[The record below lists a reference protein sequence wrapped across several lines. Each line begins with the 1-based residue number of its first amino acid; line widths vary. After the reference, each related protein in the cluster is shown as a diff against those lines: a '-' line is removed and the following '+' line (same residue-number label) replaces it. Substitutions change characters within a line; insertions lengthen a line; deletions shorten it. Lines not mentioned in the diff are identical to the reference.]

1 MSLWNIFV
9 DYISDALNSAVN
21 EILTELENVMGNIL
35 HATFFIEQ
43 LPGLDQTILS
53 TSSVNAACN
62 TLYAFLVYLLTAK
75 LIWKGIKVYILW
87 RDGEA
92 ETPPG
97 EMLLSAGFAF
107 VVAVAF
113 PLLYEIGVEIVE
125 EILNSVTRAVFSNGD
140 LLSVNY
146 ISLVINAFFN
156 IQALQFTTLLLGL
169 VYVILFIYLMFVM
182 LKQGAEL
189 LVFRLGI
196 PIAVLGL
203 IDSDGGIW
211 KTYSQTLFR
220 QLAVALIRHFC
231 LYLGTRLIVGLSSVG
246 ILVGI
251 ALEIVAI
258 GMPAILSQ
266 FLSSQH
272 GGGLAQKAQTIG
284 VVVRLLA
291 R

>member
-1 MSLWNIFV
+1 MSFWSIFV
-9 DYISDALNSAVN
+9 GFISDALNSAVN
-21 EILTELENVMGNIL
+21 EILVVLENVMGNIL

-53 TSSVNAACN
+53 TSSVTAAFN
-62 TLYAFLVYLLTAK
+62 VLYAFLVYLLTAK
-75 LIWKGIKVYILW
+75 LLWKGIKVYILW

-113 PLLYEIGVEIVE
+113 PLLYEISIEVVE
-125 EILNSVTRAVFSNGD
+125 EILKSVTKAVFSNGN
-140 LLSVNY
+140 LLSGAY
-146 ISLVINAFFN
+146 ISMIINAFSN
-156 IQALQFTTLLLGL
+156 IQALPFTILILGL
-169 VYVILFIYLMFVM
+169 VYVILFIYLMFIM
-182 LKQGAEL
+182 LKQGLEL
-189 LVFRLGI
+189 LVFRLGV

-203 IDSDGGIW
+203 VDSDGGIW
-211 KTYSQTLFR
+211 KTYSQTLYR

-231 LYLGTRLIVGLSSVG
+231 LYVGTRMIVGLSPVG
-246 ILVGI
+246 IIVGI
-251 ALEIVAI
+251 AFEIVAI
-258 GMPAILSQ
+258 GMPKILSQ
-266 FLSSQH
+266 ILASQY

>member
-1 MSLWNIFV
+1 MSFWSIFV
-9 DYISDALNSAVN
+9 GFISDALNSAVN
-21 EILTELENVMGNIL
+21 EILVVLENVMGNIL

-53 TSSVNAACN
+53 TSSVTAAFN
-62 TLYAFLVYLLTAK
+62 VLYAFLVYLLTAK
-75 LIWKGIKVYILW
+75 LLWKGIKVYILW

-113 PLLYEIGVEIVE
+113 PLLYEISIEVVE
-125 EILNSVTRAVFSNGD
+125 EILKSVTKAVFSNGN
-140 LLSVNY
+140 LLSGAY
-146 ISLVINAFFN
+146 ISMIINAFSN
-156 IQALQFTTLLLGL
+156 IQALPFTILILGL
-169 VYVILFIYLMFVM
+169 VYVILFIYLMFIM
-182 LKQGAEL
+182 LKQGVEL
-189 LVFRLGI
+189 LVFRLGV

-203 IDSDGGIW
+203 VDSDGGIW
-211 KTYSQTLFR
+211 KTYSQTLYR

-231 LYLGTRLIVGLSSVG
+231 LYVGTRMIVGLSPVG
-246 ILVGI
+246 IIVGI
-251 ALEIVAI
+251 AFEIVAI
-258 GMPAILSQ
+258 GMPKILSQ
-266 FLSSQH
+266 ILASQY